1 MNINLIKIRFFTLSC
16 FVMSVKLDPLRSL
29 VLYSDITKEESV
41 KDLILIRL
49 NEHEQNTPMMYE
61 QDYGSTLQRT
71 REAHL

>member
-1 MNINLIKIRFFTLSC
+1 MSLKLHPLS
-16 FVMSVKLDPLRSL
+16 SL

-41 KDLILIRL
+41 KDLIVIRL
-49 NEHEQNTPMMYE
+49 NEHEQNTPIMYE